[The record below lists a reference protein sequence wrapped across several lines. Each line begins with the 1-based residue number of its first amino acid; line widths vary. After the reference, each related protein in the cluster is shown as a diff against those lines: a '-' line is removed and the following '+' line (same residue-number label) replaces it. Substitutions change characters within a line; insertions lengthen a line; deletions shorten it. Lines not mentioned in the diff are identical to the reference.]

1 MEWGGN
7 APSSCCRR
15 RRYYSQTSLIIYL
28 STYVSTL
35 HLGKEGGG
43 GIFPTGSPSILS
55 VPLHLLID
63 NMDARVQ
70 LVTLSRRTVSSCP
83 PRPSLDRR
91 RRRVVVLMEFS

>member
-1 MEWGGN
+1 ML
-7 APSSCCRR
+7 SSSPILLADIIDHISIDVRKYVASRERR
-15 RRYYSQTSLIIYL
+15 
-28 STYVSTL
+28 
-35 HLGKEGGG
+35 GG
-43 GIFPTGSPSILS
+43 GIFPTGSLSILS

-91 RRRVVVLMEFS
+91 RRRVDVLMEFS